1 MSDQSFEAEL
11 HHPKIQGGSAK
22 GRIQLDVSCVRFEPS
37 SKGTLGNLGALGT
50 STWELPLTPQLELR
64 LGGAADDM
72 VFFSDP
78 GQPGVVLIVRDTRV
92 LDHSALGALPGL
104 GRALGKAKRQ
114 RSWLAVS
121 LWTAGLLSLV
131 LVLGLLFGA
140 GWLVSWAVDKIPEDL
155 EIELGRTAIEA
166 MKTNGSFVED
176 PEVARQVDQ
185 LMEPLRRSV
194 DGFAYPFEVHV
205 VADPAVNAFALPGGQ
220 IVLNS
225 GLIQEAGSVEE
236 IQAILAHEMAHVT
249 RRHSLRAV
257 LRTIGFYSLA
267 QIVFGDAG
275 VVLEMIGQ
283 SGAELATLSSSRDQ
297 ELEADEVGWE
307 HLQRAKINPE
317 ALSTFLR
324 RLESSGF
331 EFDLLSTHPA
341 TSDRI
346 DRLIKKSAQ
355 GSGAAQGDGPAQSSV
370 DLEAFQASVERAVAA
385 MG

>member
-1 MSDQSFEAEL
+1 MKEFEAEL

-22 GRIQLDVSCVRFEPS
+22 GRIRMDPSCIRFEPS
-37 SKGTLGNLGALGT
+37 NTETARNLGVLGT
-50 STWELPLTPQLELR
+50 AWELPLTPRLELR

-78 GQPGVVLIVRDTRV
+78 EQPGVVVIVRDARV
-92 LDHSALGALPGL
+92 LEHPALAALPGL

-114 RSWLAVS
+114 RSWLAIS
-121 LWTAGLLSLV
+121 LWAAGLTTLVVLLSL
-131 LVLGLLFGA
+131 LLGA

-155 EIELGRTAIEA
+155 EIELGRTVIEA
-166 MKTNGSFVED
+166 MKASGTFVED

-185 LMEPLRRSV
+185 LMEPLRLSV

-236 IQAILAHEMAHVT
+236 LQGILAHEMAHVS
-249 RRHSLRAV
+249 RRHSLHAV
-257 LRTIGFYSLA
+257 LRSIGFFSLA
-267 QIVFGDAG
+267 QMVFGDAG

-283 SGAELATLSSSRDQ
+283 SGAELASLSLSRDQ

-307 HLQRAKINPE
+307 HLRRANINPE
-317 ALSTFLR
+317 AVSTFLG
-324 RLESSGF
+324 RLESSGL

-346 DRLIKKSAQ
+346 DRLIEISAREPGPALDGSSAQ
-355 GSGAAQGDGPAQSSV
+355 SLV
-370 DLEAFQASVERAVAA
+370 ELEAFQASVERAVAA
-385 MG
+385 MP